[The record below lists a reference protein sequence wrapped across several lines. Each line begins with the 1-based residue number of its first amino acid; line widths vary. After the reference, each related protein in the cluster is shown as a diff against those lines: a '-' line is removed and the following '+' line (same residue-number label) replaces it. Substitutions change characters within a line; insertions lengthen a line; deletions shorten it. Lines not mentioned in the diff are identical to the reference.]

1 MTASVQARPP
11 AAPTI
16 AYGIPAATLPG
27 RDDGTEGRHRCPE
40 CMNSFK
46 PHQSNQLFCSIAH
59 RAAWN
64 NRAAVRGRVITPLA
78 IVSRL
83 TRQGTRGD
91 GEIGRRASADL
102 NLLIQRWADEDRAA
116 GRMPHDQYLRRR
128 YRCGFDP
135 IT

>member
-1 MTASVQARPP
+1 MLA
-11 AAPTI
+11 
-16 AYGIPAATLPG
+16 
-27 RDDGTEGRHRCPE
+27 
-40 CMNSFK
+40 FK
-46 PHQSNQLFCSIAH
+46 PHQSNQLFCSVKH
-59 RAAWN
+59 RNAWN
-64 NRAAVRGRVITPLA
+64 ARADVRGRVLTPLA
-78 IVSRL
+78 LVVRL

-91 GEIGRRASADL
+91 KEIGHRATHEH